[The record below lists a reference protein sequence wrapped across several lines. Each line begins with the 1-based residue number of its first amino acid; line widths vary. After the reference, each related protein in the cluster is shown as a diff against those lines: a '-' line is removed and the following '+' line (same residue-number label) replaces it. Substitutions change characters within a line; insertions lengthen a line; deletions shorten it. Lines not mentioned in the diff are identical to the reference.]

1 MAQGHLTRFYL
12 TQHGTHAR
20 STQLKWVSLGEIII
34 VT

>member
-20 STQLKWVSLGEIII
+20 STQLK
-34 VT
+34 